1 MISLSNP
8 ARLAYI
14 IEIKGVE
21 MLADYYE
28 MIAAAGTA
36 DAVITHIQQAKTY
49 LIISL
54 VKAFCYIKSISYDLM
69 NE

>member
-1 MISLSNP
+1 
-8 ARLAYI
+8 
-14 IEIKGVE
+14 

-36 DAVITHIQQAKTY
+36 DVITHIQQAKTY

-54 VKAFCYIKSISYDLM
+54 VKAFCYIKSISYGLM

>member
-1 MISLSNP
+1 
-8 ARLAYI
+8 
-14 IEIKGVE
+14 
-21 MLADYYE
+21 

-54 VKAFCYIKSISYDLM
+54 VKAFCYIKSISYGLM

>member
-36 DAVITHIQQAKTY
+36 DVITHIQQAKTY